1 MQPGTPPEQ
10 VPALRERV
18 AAARLTQRQA
28 MGATGE
34 ASSGD
39 GRVRAVVDATG
50 VVTSLTFTPSV
61 FDDTTPAKL
70 AITVVATIQAAAA
83 KARAQVTEAMAPIR
97 ADSEQ
102 ARAGGGGHTGA
113 AGAEFRGAGRADDRD
128 RSHRPAGGV
137 GGTGASGAAASRR
150 ERREPGQR
158 LHRHAVVIDPY
169 LTATV
174 PCTGRFRDESPTNT
188 V

>member
-102 ARAGGGGHTGA
+102 ARAGV
-113 AGAEFRGAGRADDRD
+113 AGIPELRGLNSGVPDVPTTAIDPTVQQAVWEE
-128 RSHRPAGGV
+128 PA
-137 GGTGASGAAASRR
+137 
-150 ERREPGQR
+150 RREP
-158 LHRHAVVIDPY
+158 P
-169 LTATV
+169 
-174 PCTGRFRDESPTNT
+174 PPDENDENPGSVFTDTPW
-188 V
+188 